1 MKPNIFQKILSLIY
15 LIIITICCIF
25 FVPFRNFKGRI
36 ESEIVYSSI
45 WSENSNIDLYR
56 IGISLSLITIIFFFW
71 YRYLEKMNQLDK
83 DIYKRKARIELKI
96 FVFFTI
102 AILGCFIILVSSNVV
117 YKIKSN
123 FFASKIDYLQ
133 KSILED
139 DLVNSKTD
147 SLIKTEIKENSKD
160 SLYNKPKYYIS
171 KDLLGKLSTTINIEP
186 NLTPDQLFI
195 KFPEFRNNIE
205 MFQVALDYVATL
217 KSGKYKTEQELNSKF
232 PEIEFIQNS
241 NLALN
246 NRVNKAITFYH
257 NLINDGYTI
266 ESLGTEEEFIVKIS
280 DSLHSSNLYDQLLK
294 AGYTSNTLGS
304 KNEFIKT
311 FFVAKSL
318 KEIEI
323 EKQKNIKNEEIAELK
338 LKNQAITYFTT
349 KDISQICLC
358 FFLISFCVLYLIRPL
373 ILFTKGLFAEL
384 K

>member
-1 MKPNIFQKILSLIY
+1 
-15 LIIITICCIF
+15 
-25 FVPFRNFKGRI
+25 
-36 ESEIVYSSI
+36 
-45 WSENSNIDLYR
+45 
-56 IGISLSLITIIFFFW
+56 
-71 YRYLEKMNQLDK
+71 
-83 DIYKRKARIELKI
+83 
-96 FVFFTI
+96 
-102 AILGCFIILVSSNVV
+102 
-117 YKIKSN
+117 
-123 FFASKIDYLQ
+123 
-133 KSILED
+133 
-139 DLVNSKTD
+139 
-147 SLIKTEIKENSKD
+147 
-160 SLYNKPKYYIS
+160 
-171 KDLLGKLSTTINIEP
+171 LGKLSTTINIEP